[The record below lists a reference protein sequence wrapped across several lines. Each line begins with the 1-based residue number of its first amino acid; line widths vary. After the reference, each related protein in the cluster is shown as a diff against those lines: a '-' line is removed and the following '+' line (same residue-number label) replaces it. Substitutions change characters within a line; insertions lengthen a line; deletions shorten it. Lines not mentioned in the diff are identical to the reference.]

1 MFIKAILI
9 ILTIIAYTVFI
20 MPGYFEMQETIK
32 GLEYKNTISESSN
45 HILRKEN
52 LILKQKIKRLE
63 RKIQLANECND
74 NWA

>member
-1 MFIKAILI
+1 MVITIILI

-20 MPGYFEMQETIK
+20 TRANFKMQENIK

-52 LILKQKIKRLE
+52 EILK
-63 RKIQLANECND
+63 RKINKLETEKASILNQKG
-74 NWA
+74 

>member
-9 ILTIIAYTVFI
+9 ILTIIAYTIFI

-63 RKIQLANECND
+63 RKIQFANECND

>member
-9 ILTIIAYTVFI
+9 ILTVIAYTVFI